1 MKMLNIKKLIALVLS
16 VSLLLGI
23 VATSASADEG
33 VMLISDEVATT
44 EVLETESTTV
54 EEETTEV
61 SETESDSTSRVPSH
75 DPHDPKFPRNRY

>member
-33 VMLISDEVATT
+33 VMLISDEEITTT

-54 EEETTEV
+54 EETD
-61 SETESDSTSRVPSH
+61 DSSR
-75 DPHDPKFPRNRY
+75 